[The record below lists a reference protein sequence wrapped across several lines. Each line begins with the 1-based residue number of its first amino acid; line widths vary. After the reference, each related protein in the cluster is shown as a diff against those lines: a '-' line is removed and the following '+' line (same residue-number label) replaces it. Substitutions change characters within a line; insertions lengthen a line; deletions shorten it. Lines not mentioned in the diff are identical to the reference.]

1 MDENVSGFLRGSLLC
16 HFTLDATA
24 FQTDFSML
32 EKLTSTCVQ

>member
-1 MDENVSGFLRGSLLC
+1 MDENVSGFLRGLLS

-32 EKLTSTCVQ
+32 KKLTATGILQ